1 MRPQHR
7 GCFACVYVAQPRE
20 PPVLQAVM
28 VAQVA
33 ALNGQTQHASAVTA
47 GNDEY
52 IALLRVVVTC
62 EDWRFIS
69 R

>member
-20 PPVLQAVM
+20 QRMLQAVM
-28 VAQVA
+28 AVQVA
-33 ALNGQTQHASAVTA
+33 VLNGQTQHASAV
-47 GNDEY
+47 GNDAY

-62 EDWRFIS
+62 EDRRFIS

>member
-7 GCFACVYVAQPRE
+7 GCFACVYIVQSRDPRM
-20 PPVLQAVM
+20 LQAVLA
-28 VAQVA
+28 VQVA
-33 ALNGQTQHASAVTA
+33 ALNGQTQHASAI